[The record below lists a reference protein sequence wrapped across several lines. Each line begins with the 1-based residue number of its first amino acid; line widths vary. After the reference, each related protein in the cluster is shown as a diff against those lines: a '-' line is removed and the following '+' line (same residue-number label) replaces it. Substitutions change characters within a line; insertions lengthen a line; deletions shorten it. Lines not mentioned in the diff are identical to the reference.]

1 MPATVS
7 LRGFP
12 PHHQDVSLD
21 VARRHSMEGSMAS
34 ETDVVAYTLKQ
45 AVAVKVEDHIEIAI
59 EAEDGTRIK
68 IKAAADQID
77 ALVGDLETI
86 LSEDDAETEV
96 A

>member
-1 MPATVS
+1 
-7 LRGFP
+7 
-12 PHHQDVSLD
+12 
-21 VARRHSMEGSMAS
+21 MAS
-34 ETDVVAYTLKQ
+34 EADVITYTLKQ

-68 IKAAADQID
+68 LKANADQLD